1 MSEEVY
7 LSNLEWT
14 KTHDNIGCVMGN
26 VVLKNSKSYEEYKK
40 LLDTTYYILTTKE
53 KIETITKPY
62 LEEIE
67 RLNNI
72 IDKLEIDIEN
82 RIYMIE
88 PKGTNINFDT
98 CNYECEEDYING
110 MELKAELN
118 TCKSILNK
126 LQELKG
132 EDKK

>member
-1 MSEEVY
+1 MSEKELEKY
-7 LSNLEWT
+7 LEIVNHFISDDGNLEEI
-14 KTHDNIGCVMGN
+14 KKYIAH
-26 VVLKNSKSYEEYKK
+26 VLYDVDKNYKQ
-40 LLDTTYYILTTKE
+40 
-53 KIETITKPY
+53 
-62 LEEIE
+62 EIE
-67 RLNNI
+67 RLKNI
-72 IDKLEIDIEN
+72 INELEKDIEN

-88 PKGTNINFDT
+88 PKGTSINFDT

-132 EDKK
+132 SDK